1 MKKIFLT
8 VFVIGFFIFELV
20 GIAGAMSFSDDFNDG
35 NMDGWTQ
42 KIGSWSVGSDQTL
55 SNSGSVYGVVW
66 RDNSIGVNQ
75 KIQVDA
81 YFDFSNSSD
90 SYAHLRLRTN
100 KHIGATQPFW
110 DTGYLADFRKNE
122 ILILNTYAS
131 GNPVI
136 SSINFNSTPF
146 IDAGWY
152 NLAFGVDGTGADTHF
167 SAWVNGTKYI
177 DESYNNTIADL
188 DSGYV
193 GLGRKMHYDNVL
205 GYSSTEPVPEPSTIL
220 LLGSGLL
227 GLSWYG
233 RKRKKA

>member
-1 MKKIFLT
+1 MKKIILT
-8 VFVIGFFIFELV
+8 AFVIGVLIFELV
-20 GIAGAMSFSDDFNDG
+20 GIAGAMSFSDNFNDG
-35 NMDGWTQ
+35 NINGWTP
-42 KIGSWSVGSDQTL
+42 KIGSWSVGTEGTL
-55 SNSGSVYGVVW
+55 SNSGSDYGVVW
-66 RDNSIGVNQ
+66 KDDSFGVNQ

-81 YFDFSNSSD
+81 DFDFSNNSD
-90 SYAHLRLRTN
+90 RIAQLRLRTN
-100 KHIGATQPFW
+100 EHLGATQPFW
-110 DTGYLADFRKNE
+110 DTGYLATFRATG
-122 ILILNTYAS
+122 ISIQDTYTN

-136 SSINFNSTPF
+136 SSIVFTNPF
-146 IDAGWY
+146 SNAGWY

-177 DESYNNTIADL
+177 DESYNNTIAGL

-193 GLGRKMHYDNVL
+193 GLGRKMHYDNVS

-227 GLSWYG
+227 GLGWYG